1 MLLEWPLIHGCS
13 DASKYRSQID
23 SLRVVSKCGC
33 GCPTVDFA
41 LQSGRKVGAS
51 DIVAEAEGKSP
62 EGISIGVILRVR
74 P

>member
-1 MLLEWPLIHGCS
+1 
-13 DASKYRSQID
+13 
-23 SLRVVSKCGC
+23 
-33 GCPTVDFA
+33 
-41 LQSGRKVGAS
+41 VGAS